1 MDLPVRTHG
10 IARSI
15 ALAVLVTM
23 PIALGNAG
31 AASAGAAMAAE
42 DVVVN
47 VTAGANDPVSGAAV
61 VARDDR
67 TGRVVSNTTTTGD
80 LGYTVIRLRPGAPTQ
95 RVTITATGGR
105 SQAVGRLSAADVMS
119 ATAPR
124 RAIAAAIEQNVNPGS
139 TVLAEY
145 LDVRPGASIAAAQ
158 RAVARRLRLPSGA
171 DVAEAARFARS
182 RFSGED
188 FIDAA
193 RARGGVQ
200 AYSEWAAGRMGTGA
214 GVRSFAAPRP
224 ADDLPLRATTVP
236 SSSSARL
243 RNEHNVG
250 AGLLFTLVKPLI
262 ELGAKKAY
270 CYLGLKDLCD
280 STAPAPTSGLS
291 EAEKKQLGNIER
303 GISDLS
309 TQMTTAQQALSA
321 IDVQVAA
328 LGGQVAAL
336 NYGAEMNAV
345 QDVISATRAAAGLRA
360 EGKTVP
366 PDLSQ
371 ALTNALVRRYEINS
385 GCPNWA
391 ALVGTLPPAA
401 VMDGSE
407 PRYPSAA
414 CTSLAQGI
422 ATNAGLM
429 QFAQRRVAS
438 AYSVVTAGTTQ
449 AAVDSAGEFWLGEF
463 AKNVFASSAASAYAL
478 RPGGNSTRSAE
489 VVEATEQLFND
500 AVALIEVDATGLYF
514 GARIPSDQVLKMGPS
529 SGTIYGIGNYEID
542 PGRCFGNGT
551 GFMAWKRNRA
561 GDPLA
566 HSSFFPTYG
575 GGGIKAP
582 APFPR
587 ADAPDVASPP
597 VMSGACAPGKVVAP
611 PPDIPGAP
619 QDSWASPDTVPA
631 AQLTDVLAPLR
642 RAALCHMKDRVDS
655 GASLGARSGDAAG
668 GLCDPYPVA
677 IPDEPFL
684 AWTETDPL
692 TNRVRKTNRGVL
704 PNLQLSLRNSACHPW
719 MVGFTNDENQA
730 GKPRGWETPEYRLTT
745 ASGMQCP
752 VIDLTP
758 RAAARYGWNCVKA
771 SPAGRIYFNGAPASA
786 RGPRA
791 VTASLEILNNPTMGG
806 YCPSLGARPAPSGA
820 ANVSYMVDQ
829 AKVYNEGRS
838 SRGLGQIGRKICSPA
853 FMGLF
858 DVDGDSEYQCAM
870 DRYEGADAWLSPQPR
885 GGLLLW
891 PLQRQI
897 HALTSYTGGLIGG
910 ADRVPGYKS
919 EDWTYNNDV
928 AGDFVVGPLYTS
940 NAVGAYV
947 PGTSPGGPASSAP
960 SRVAGARVPGPVADL
975 SVCGQDCTGDT
986 TSLRV
991 EWRPPA
997 SSGGLTI
1004 TRYEVVGTTTG
1015 NLPRTTRSCV
1025 PPSIAAM
1032 QCTFRNIDVSAGWE
1046 FRVLAT
1052 NALGKGAATT
1062 MTFTPGPG
1070 RPVLRPLTDALE
1082 VRWSTPQGQEW
1093 DTNRYT
1099 ATATPGGRACRVA
1112 GFRSTT
1118 CTITGLAPGTA
1129 YTVTVVLTREYFC
1142 YAKMPCGRDDSSLPS
1157 APATPLGAPAR
1168 PDAPDLDSAVPA
1180 AGRIAVKWRAP
1191 AGDGNSPIAGY
1202 TATAMPGGATCTTLG
1217 SLSCDID
1224 GLAPGIEYSV
1234 SVTATNGV
1242 GTGPASPALRRTT
1255 PVLVPGPPRTPLAQT
1270 ASGSIE
1276 VSWVAPD
1283 FDGGTAITGYTATAS
1298 PGGAQCTTDGA
1309 TTCTISG
1316 LAHNTEYEVTVTAM
1330 NEAGTGRASV
1340 PAAARTPNITVPGA
1354 PQPPVLTSLP
1364 GRIEVGWAAPESD
1377 GGTAV
1382 TGYIATATP
1391 GGATCST
1398 TGATLCTITGL
1409 DNGTT
1414 YRVVVAAINAMGTG
1428 ASSDASEGVTPH
1440 RDDDAAPLFEAGF
1453 QPVAIPGS
1461 EPPPAPV
1468 DASGGASASGSPLAL
1483 AGVALTPRTL
1493 VPGLGSRIAYS
1504 LSASADVTI
1513 TFARVGAR
1521 DRRSRVVHRI
1531 PAGRPGALAGA
1542 TRIRLLYSR
1551 ASARRKVAGAWTM
1564 TIEARGAQGGVART
1578 TIPIRVRT

>member
-1 MDLPVRTHG
+1 MDLPIRVRT
-10 IARSI
+10 AVRSI
-15 ALAVLVTM
+15 ALAAVVATLL
-23 PIALGNAG
+23 ALGFAG
-31 AASAGAAMAAE
+31 SGRAGVVMASE

-95 RVTITATGGR
+95 RITITATGGR
-105 SQAVGRLSAADVMS
+105 SQAVGRLSTADVMS

-124 RAIAAAIEQNVNPGS
+124 SAIAAAIEQNVNPGS

-145 LDVRPGASIAAAQ
+145 LDQRPRASLATAE
-158 RAVARRLRLPSGA
+158 RAVARRLRLPLAGDV
-171 DVAEAARFARS
+171 DVAEAARFSRL
-182 RFSGED
+182 RFSGEA
-188 FIDAA
+188 FISAA
-193 RARGGVQ
+193 HQRGGVE
-200 AYSEWAAGRMGTGA
+200 AYAAWAAKRIDAGA
-214 GVRSFAAPRP
+214 AVRPFTAPRP
-224 ADDLPLRATTVP
+224 ADDLPLRGATAPTA
-236 SSSSARL
+236 SGAEL
-243 RNEHNVG
+243 RGEHDAGVG
-250 AGLLFTLVKPLI
+250 VLLTLVKPLI

-270 CYLGLKDLCD
+270 CAMGLTDLCPPGAGA
-280 STAPAPTSGLS
+280 APAAGLS
-291 EAEKKQLGNIER
+291 EAEKRQLRDIER
-303 GISDLS
+303 GISNLA
-309 TQMTTAQQALSA
+309 TQMTTAQQALAA

-336 NYGAEMNAV
+336 NYVAEMNAV
-345 QDVISATRAAAGLRA
+345 QDVIGSTRAAAGLRA
-360 EGKTVP
+360 EGRAVP
-366 PDLSQ
+366 SDLRQ
-371 ALTNALVRRYEINS
+371 ALTNSLVRRYEINS
-385 GCPNWA
+385 GCPNFA
-391 ALVGTLPPAA
+391 ALVGTLPTAA
-401 VMDGSE
+401 IMDG
-407 PRYPSAA
+407 PDLRYPSAA
-414 CTSLAQGI
+414 CTNLAQGI
-422 ATNAGLM
+422 GAKAGLM

-463 AKNVFASSAASAYAL
+463 AKNVFASNAASVYAL
-478 RPGGNSTRSAE
+478 RDGGNSTRSAE
-489 VVEATEQLFND
+489 VVEATGQLFND
-500 AVALIEVDATGLYF
+500 AIGLIEIDATGMYF

-529 SGTIYGIGNYEID
+529 SGTIYGIGHYTMD
-542 PGRCFGNGT
+542 VGSCFGNGA
-551 GFMAWKRNRA
+551 GFMAWKRNPEGMKREWA
-561 GDPLA
+561 
-566 HSSFFPTYG
+566 SYFPTYDRG
-575 GGGIKAP
+575 P
-582 APFPR
+582 LTT
-587 ADAPDVASPP
+587 
-597 VMSGACAPGKVVAP
+597 GACTPAQIVNP

-619 QDSWASPDTVPA
+619 DDSWTSPDA
-631 AQLTDVLAPLR
+631 MTDGDLAGLLAPLR
-642 RAALCHMKDRVDS
+642 RAALCHVNDRVGP
-655 GASLGARSGDAAG
+655 GASLRATPETAAG

-677 IPDEPFL
+677 IPD
-684 AWTETDPL
+684 APL
-692 TNRVRKTNRGVL
+692 LVWPEVDAVTNRLKKTHQGVL
-704 PNLQLSLRNSACHPW
+704 PNLQLSLRNAACHPW
-719 MVGFTNDENQA
+719 MVGFTDDEFFA
-730 GKPRGWETPEYRLTT
+730 GKPREPSTPAWRLTT

-752 VIDLTP
+752 VVDLTP
-758 RAAARYGWNCVKA
+758 RAAARSGWNCV
-771 SPAGRIYFNGAPASA
+771 RASA
-786 RGPRA
+786 GGQIFINNMMRSIDPAQRPKARAEA
-791 VTASLEILNNPTMGG
+791 VTASLAILNNRTMGG
-806 YCPSLGARPAPSGA
+806 YCPNLGARPAPTGA
-820 ANVSYMVDQ
+820 ENVSYMVDS
-829 AKVYNEGRS
+829 NEITNVKFVVGGASLRP
-838 SRGLGQIGRKICSPA
+838 GPMICSPG
-853 FMGLF
+853 FVGLF
-858 DVDGDSEYQCAM
+858 GDSGSRAEHQCAM
-870 DRYEGADAWLSPQPR
+870 APYVGPSIDHTPKPLDGQV
-885 GGLLLW
+885 LW

-897 HALTSYTGGLIGG
+897 LPLTTYTTGPLGI
-910 ADRVPGYKS
+910 RENTIPGYKS
-919 EDWTYNNDV
+919 ENWTYNNEV

-940 NAVGAYV
+940 TAVGAYV
-947 PGTSPGGPASSAP
+947 PDTSPGGPASSAP
-960 SRVAGARVPGPVADL
+960 PRLTGAQVPGPVTDL

-991 EWRPPA
+991 AWRPPV

-1015 NLPRTTRSCV
+1015 NLPRTTRTCV

-1032 QCTFRNIDVSAGWE
+1032 QCTFRNLDVSEGWD

-1052 NALGKGAATT
+1052 NALGKGAATS
-1062 MTFTPGPG
+1062 MTFTSGPG
-1070 RPVLRPLTDALE
+1070 RPVLRPLTGALE
-1082 VRWSTPQGQEW
+1082 VRWGIPQGQEW

-1099 ATATPGGRACRVA
+1099 ATATPGGRACTVA

-1118 CTITGLAPGTA
+1118 CTISGLAPGTA

-1157 APATPLGAPAR
+1157 APATPLGAPVR
-1168 PDAPDLDSAVPA
+1168 PDAPDLEAAVPA

-1191 AGDGNSPIAGY
+1191 TGDGNSPIAGY

-1217 SLSCDID
+1217 ALACDID
-1224 GLAPGIEYSV
+1224 GLAPGVEYLV
-1234 SVTATNGV
+1234 SVTATNAV
-1242 GTGPASPALRRTT
+1242 GTGPASPGVRRTT

-1340 PAAARTPNITVPGA
+1340 PAAARTANITVPGA
-1354 PQPPVLTSLP
+1354 PRPPVLTALP
-1364 GRIEVGWAAPESD
+1364 GRIEAAWSAPESD

-1382 TGYIATATP
+1382 TGYVATATP

-1409 DNGTT
+1409 DNGTA

-1428 ASSDASEGVTPH
+1428 ETSGASDAVTPH
-1440 RDDDAAPLFEAGF
+1440 RDDDGAPLFETGF

-1461 EPPPAPV
+1461 DVPLAPA
-1468 DASGGASASGSPLAL
+1468 DAPGNASASGSPVAL

-1493 VPGLGSRIAYS
+1493 VPGLGGRIAYS
-1504 LSASADVTI
+1504 LSGPADVTI

-1531 PAGRPGALAGA
+1531 PAGRPGALAGG

-1551 ASARRKVAGAWTM
+1551 ASARRKIAGAWTM
-1564 TIEARGAQGGVART
+1564 TIEARGAQGGIART
-1578 TIPIRVRT
+1578 IIPIRVRT